1 MAPSVVVL
9 GAGVAGLTTACTLLA
24 RFPSPKALNI
34 TVVAKHLP
42 GDTAPTEYCSPQAGA
57 NWCTFET
64 EFNQSAHYDKVTF
77 ERFLRI
83 AAQSPESGV
92 KRFPLRLVRGKEIEK
107 PGLFWFDDLV
117 GGVKDVPKQELPEGA
132 DWGVDL
138 VTFMYNPNVYLSW

>member
-9 GAGVAGLTTACTLLA
+9 GAGVAGLTTACALLA
-24 RFPSPKALNI
+24 RSPSPKTLDI

-42 GDTAPTEYCSPQAGA
+42 GDSAPTEYCSPQAGA
-57 NWCTFET
+57 NWCSFET
-64 EFNQSAHYDKVTF
+64 DFNQYAHYDKVTF

-92 KRFPLRLVRGKEIEK
+92 KRFPMRLVRGKEIEK
-107 PGLFWFDDLV
+107 SRLWFEELV
-117 GGVKDVPKQELPEGA
+117 GGVTEVPKQELPEGA